1 MSAAAS
7 AEESQPLLGGE
18 KMAPAASST
27 SEESRPLL
35 SSPPSRPALLPQLLA
50 AVSGGLIAMVVG
62 TTVSLPSS
70 LIPQVTIFFYLYPN
84 LIQGKL
90 SLTQ

>member
-1 MSAAAS
+1 MSAAA

-18 KMAPAASST
+18 EMAPAYA
-27 SEESRPLL
+27 SEESRPLP

-70 LIPQVTIFFYLYPN
+70 LIPQVNIFLFF
-84 LIQGKL
+84 IQICQILGKL
-90 SLTQ
+90 NFTQ